1 MLISNCTIDWK
12 EHVFNVSMS
21 HLILR
26 MCVCVCVNEV
36 RKENRF
42 GPCRCHCVKFG
53 SLEWDYVL
61 PRVVEGLG
69 G

>member
-1 MLISNCTIDWK
+1 MLPSNCTIDWE
-12 EHVFNVSMS
+12 EHVFNVSFD
-21 HLILR
+21 IENVC
-26 MCVCVCVNEV
+26 MCVCVRVNEV

-42 GPCRCHCVKFG
+42 GPCRCHCVKLG